1 VTVGDRVGG
10 GETGRRWAEKYKR
23 GRERERERS
32 GTTMSGGDKLGGRR
46 LVSGRRWLYV
56 VGAAMGGGFWVGNL
70 GGNFETFGESFL
82 KNL

>member
-1 VTVGDRVGG
+1 
-10 GETGRRWAEKYKR
+10 
-23 GRERERERS
+23 
-32 GTTMSGGDKLGGRR
+32 MSGGDKLGGRR

-70 GGNFETFGESFL
+70 GGNFEIFGESFL